1 MKIRDLFQRLDS
13 LCAGGFPK
21 SLFDSEGQIDSE
33 DVGEHF
39 LIYLMFRDEILI
51 ICAYL
56 DMIFFLGGITNNIQK
71 VVNDKILKPFYGRF
85 TVQNVD
91 PKTCLLIMISYSAM
105 VLVIV
110 DFINTAWSH
119 LC

>member
-1 MKIRDLFQRLDS
+1 MCTLFINCCSVEKLKPEKELQRATSEILRRKLKIRDLFQRLDS

-56 DMIFFLGGITNNIQK
+56 DMIFFFGG
-71 VVNDKILKPFYGRF
+71 
-85 TVQNVD
+85 
-91 PKTCLLIMISYSAM
+91 
-105 VLVIV
+105 
-110 DFINTAWSH
+110 
-119 LC
+119 